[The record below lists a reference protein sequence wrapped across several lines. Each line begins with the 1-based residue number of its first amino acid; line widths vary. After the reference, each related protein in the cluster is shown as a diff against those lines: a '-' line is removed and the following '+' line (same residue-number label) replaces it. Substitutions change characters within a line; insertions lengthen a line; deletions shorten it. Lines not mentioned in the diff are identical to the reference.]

1 MFHAHLPAS
10 SEGPALLGRQG
21 PLPPGADAELV
32 VPPGSGGRLP
42 GWETRN
48 EDAVDGRGSG
58 RGRLSQR
65 QAGSSKEVN
74 RRRAGPARSRFR
86 AAACQTAGA
95 EPPSEEAAAGQAQT
109 LGRWWPW
116 TRSSH
121 VTAVWVRS
129 SSFRWKWRPC
139 PESQASSLKGWRA
152 QRVPASPTP
161 RPESCPGLVAPSAL
175 PVTHVGTWHVCCRG
189 GSQAVAQPFERYLTF
204 LSPSPGDP
212 RGVQW
217 VVWQKVEGPVGDPG
231 ESCGAEQLT

>member
-1 MFHAHLPAS
+1 MALVLAPDRAVPRPGSPGQHSAERRPVRPGPVCDPRAPCPRTDGCPLGGSPDWWCPFPWVSFHARLPAS

-42 GWETRN
+42 GWETGN

-95 EPPSEEAAAGQAQT
+95 EPPLEWAAAGQAQT

-129 SSFRWKWRPC
+129 SSFRRKWRPC
-139 PESQASSLKGWRA
+139 PES
-152 QRVPASPTP
+152 
-161 RPESCPGLVAPSAL
+161 
-175 PVTHVGTWHVCCRG
+175 
-189 GSQAVAQPFERYLTF
+189 
-204 LSPSPGDP
+204 
-212 RGVQW
+212 
-217 VVWQKVEGPVGDPG
+217 
-231 ESCGAEQLT
+231 